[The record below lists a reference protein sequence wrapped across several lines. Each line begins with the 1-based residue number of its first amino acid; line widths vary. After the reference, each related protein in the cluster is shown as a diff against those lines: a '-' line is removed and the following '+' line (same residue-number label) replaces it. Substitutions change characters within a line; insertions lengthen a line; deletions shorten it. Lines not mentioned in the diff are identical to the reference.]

1 MFLYKAKEPG
11 FYEGK
16 LYSPEGKRPVLKLKD
31 KLKNVPTWLELVE
44 GGVKNKRGA
53 KKQKDEQDRKE
64 IEGASFLDG
73 ENKPTVKVL

>member
-1 MFLYKAKEPG
+1 MFSYKAKEPG

-31 KLKNVPTWLELVE
+31 KLKNVPTWLELVDGE
-44 GGVKNKRGA
+44 VKSKRGA
-53 KKQKDEQDRKE
+53 NKRKEDRKE
-64 IEGASFLDG
+64 IEGTSFLDG